1 MAKKCC
7 ANCEHS
13 NCTLSCGAYEIWECK
28 ALVLIENHNPIFPV
42 SNNFCCSWWNKP
54 YEVVRKEYEAIKA
67 KPTFKTIKCLGKVK
81 IVR

>member
-28 ALVLIENHNPIFPV
+28 ALVLIENHNPVFPV
-42 SNNFCCSWWNKP
+42 SKNFCCSWWNKP
-54 YEVVRKEYEAIKA
+54 YEVVRKEY
-67 KPTFKTIKCLGKVK
+67 GKNLFFSDFFCIFVG
-81 IVR
+81 V